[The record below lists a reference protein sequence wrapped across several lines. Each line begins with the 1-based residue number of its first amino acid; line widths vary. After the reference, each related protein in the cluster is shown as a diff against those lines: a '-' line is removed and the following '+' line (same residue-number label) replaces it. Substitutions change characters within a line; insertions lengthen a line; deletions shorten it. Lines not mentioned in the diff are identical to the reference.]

1 MGDSDYSDM
10 SDLPIWHGIHD
21 FAGYQWQARV
31 PDFSGY
37 TTSMLTH
44 LVSTD
49 PQIESMGSAST
60 SSGDYELDAGEY
72 LYRVTKTSA
81 TVTFIRTNSLKLE
94 PVPKRKHA
102 KGKKTR
108 RGHGL
113 KKIRQGQKALVR
125 CPAKD
130 RTAVHMIY
138 PELI

>member
-1 MGDSDYSDM
+1 MGCTPSKTVSDDSDYSDM
-10 SDLPIWHGIHD
+10 SDLAIWHSL
-21 FAGYQWQARV
+21 AWQARV
-31 PDFSGY
+31 PDLSGY

-81 TVTFIRTNSLKLE
+81 TVTFIRTNTLKLE

-102 KGKKTR
+102 KCKKTR
-108 RGHGL
+108 RGRGL

-130 RTAVHMIY
+130 RTAVHMI
-138 PELI
+138 